1 MEIPN
6 KEFRFQT
13 ICLCIISAFVIC
25 FALYFLKP
33 VLIPF
38 VLALF
43 FTYSLTPIIDFLM
56 RVLKCPRGL
65 AIFLTIVLGL
75 VLLTLFSILI
85 SASVTQI
92 SSSAT
97 DYQSNIRLLIRDSF
111 NKLPLERFGIEKEE
125 ATRKILETS
134 AVTVGNVVKGT
145 VSGFLSVLSSSLL
158 VIIFMIFLLIGK
170 QPPKQREG
178 SLLFNIESRI
188 KRYVVAM
195 FFISTLTGALVGIT
209 LFFLK
214 VKFALVFGVLAMLLN
229 FIPNI
234 GSIVATLLPLP
245 VVLLNPEM
253 STVAKVMAFAIPGV
267 IQFGIGNILAPKIMG
282 ESLEL
287 HPITVLM
294 ALIFFGMI
302 WGIVGM
308 FLAVPITAVIK
319 IVLARIEYTQVVA
332 QLMSGKLDAFSSSEE
347 FSR

>member
-1 MEIPN
+1 MDIPN
-6 KEFRFQT
+6 KETRFQT

-38 VLALF
+38 ILALF
-43 FTYSLTPIIDFLM
+43 LTYSLTPIIDFLM
-56 RVLKCPRGL
+56 KFLKCPRGL
-65 AIFLTIVLGL
+65 AVFLTILLGL
-75 VLLTLFSILI
+75 LLLTLFSILI
-85 SASVTQI
+85 TASINQI
-92 SSSAT
+92 TAYAG
-97 DYQSNIRLLIRDSF
+97 DYQSSTKQLIRDSF
-111 NKLPLERFGIEKEE
+111 DRLPLERFGIEKEE
-125 ATRKILETS
+125 VTRKLLETS
-134 AVTVGNVVKGT
+134 AATVGNVMKGT

-178 SLLFNIESRI
+178 SLLFSIESRI
-188 KRYVVAM
+188 RRYVVAM
-195 FFISTLTGALVGIT
+195 FLISTTTGVLVGFA

-214 VKFALVFGVLAMLLN
+214 VKFAFVFGFLAVLLN

-234 GSIVATLLPLP
+234 GSIIATLLPLP
-245 VVLLNPEM
+245 VVLLNSEM
-253 STVAKVMAFAIPGV
+253 GMVVKVLAFVIPGV
-267 IQFGIGNILAPKIMG
+267 IQFGIGNVLAPKVMG

-287 HPITVLM
+287 HPIAILM

-319 IVLARIEYTQVVA
+319 IILARIEYTQVVSE
-332 QLMSGKLDAFSSSEE
+332 LMSGRIDAFSSSDEIT
-347 FSR
+347 R